1 MNDLYL
7 LIVFFICIFIV
18 QLLYIYLIN
27 TDYIRKKYERK
38 IKNIRESFTNNTNT
52 NTNTNNS
59 NNSNNSNDNTKEQ
72 EEAEEQII
80 DGVDNNKFI
89 LKKQQMLFKPY
100 NDIEYDNYA
109 NPEIFD
115 KIIQDTYSNK
125 IIKRDYSKGYDNF
138 INNKVYCQ
146 RPELDICLFKNTK
159 TKY

>member
-1 MNDLYL
+1 MNDFYL

-38 IKNIRESFTNNTNT
+38 IKDIRESFTNNTNT
-52 NTNTNNS
+52 NKSNTNTNTNN
-59 NNSNNSNDNTKEQ
+59 NTKEQ

-89 LKKQQMLFKPY
+89 LKKEKILFKPY
-100 NDIEYDNYA
+100 NDIEYDNYP
-109 NPEIFD
+109 NPEIFN
-115 KIIQDTYSNK
+115 KIIEDTYSDK
-125 IIKRDYSKGYDNF
+125 IIKRDYLKGYDNF

>member
-1 MNDLYL
+1 MNDFYL

-38 IKNIRESFTNNTNT
+38 IKNIRESFTNNTNK
-52 NTNTNNS
+52 NMNMNTNNM
-59 NNSNNSNDNTKEQ
+59 NMNKKDIKQ

-100 NDIEYDNYA
+100 NHIEYDNYP

>member
-7 LIVFFICIFIV
+7 LIVFFICIFLV

-38 IKNIRESFTNNTNT
+38 IKKIRESFTNNTNS
-52 NTNTNNS
+52 NNS
-59 NNSNNSNDNTKEQ
+59 NNSNNSKQ
-72 EEAEEQII
+72 ETAEEQII

-100 NDIEYDNYA
+100 NDIEYDNYP
-109 NPEIFD
+109 NPEIFN
-115 KIIQDTYSNK
+115 KIIEDTYNNK
-125 IIKRDYSKGYDNF
+125 IIKRDYSKSYDNF

-159 TKY
+159 TQY

>member
-1 MNDLYL
+1 
-7 LIVFFICIFIV
+7 
-18 QLLYIYLIN
+18 LLYIYLIN

-38 IKNIRESFTNNTNT
+38 IKDIRESFTNNTNT
-52 NTNTNNS
+52 NKSNTNTNTNN
-59 NNSNNSNDNTKEQ
+59 NTKEQ

-89 LKKQQMLFKPY
+89 LKKEKILFKPY
-100 NDIEYDNYA
+100 NDIEYDNYP
-109 NPEIFD
+109 NPEIFN
-115 KIIQDTYSNK
+115 KIIEDTYSDK
-125 IIKRDYSKGYDNF
+125 IIKRDYLKGYDNF